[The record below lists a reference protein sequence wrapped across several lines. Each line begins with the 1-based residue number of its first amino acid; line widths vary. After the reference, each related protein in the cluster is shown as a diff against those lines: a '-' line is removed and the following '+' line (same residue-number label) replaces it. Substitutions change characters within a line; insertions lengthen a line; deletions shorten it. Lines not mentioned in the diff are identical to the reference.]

1 MPLLPLVQ
9 ERVIHLRFLFYVIE
23 QFQIHYNVFYDDFQ
37 IVSDVLNKILFCS
50 IQKKN
55 QIPSASGEI
64 IAFSSIDL
72 RDT

>member
-1 MPLLPLVQ
+1 
-9 ERVIHLRFLFYVIE
+9 
-23 QFQIHYNVFYDDFQ
+23 
-37 IVSDVLNKILFCS
+37 LFCS